1 MNVKASEQ
9 RPLRKG
15 HQTELAKNVVSPVDA
30 REKGLCPL
38 AVHPFR
44 YRAIGSI
51 AEPVLPLN
59 RVLLRSRLGKVQ
71 TSLTLLSLFTQ
82 FRFRVGVVL

>member
-1 MNVKASEQ
+1 MTVGSGNGTAGQMNVKASGQ
-9 RPLRKG
+9 RPFRKG
-15 HQTELAKNVVSPVDA
+15 HQTELAKNVVSPVDS

-51 AEPVLPLN
+51 AEPALP
-59 RVLLRSRLGKVQ
+59 
-71 TSLTLLSLFTQ
+71 
-82 FRFRVGVVL
+82 FRFWVGVVLRYLESRSEE

>member
-1 MNVKASEQ
+1 MTVGSGNGTAAKMNKKASEQ
-9 RPLRKG
+9 RPFRKG

-38 AVHPFR
+38 AVHPFC

-51 AEPVLPLN
+51 AEPALP
-59 RVLLRSRLGKVQ
+59 
-71 TSLTLLSLFTQ
+71 
-82 FRFRVGVVL
+82 FRFRVGVVLRYPESRSEE

>member
-1 MNVKASEQ
+1 MTVGKRQRYGCQMNVKASEQ

-15 HQTELAKNVVSPVDA
+15 HQTELAKNVVSPVDV

-51 AEPVLPLN
+51 AEPALP
-59 RVLLRSRLGKVQ
+59 
-71 TSLTLLSLFTQ
+71 
-82 FRFRVGVVL
+82 FRFWVGVVLRYPESRSEE

>member
-1 MNVKASEQ
+1 
-9 RPLRKG
+9 
-15 HQTELAKNVVSPVDA
+15 VDA

-51 AEPVLPLN
+51 AESALP
-59 RVLLRSRLGKVQ
+59 
-71 TSLTLLSLFTQ
+71 
-82 FRFRVGVVL
+82 FRFWVGVVLSSPDSISEE

>member
-9 RPLRKG
+9 RPFRKG
-15 HQTELAKNVVSPVDA
+15 HQTELAKNVVSHVDA

-51 AEPVLPLN
+51 AEPVLP
-59 RVLLRSRLGKVQ
+59 
-71 TSLTLLSLFTQ
+71 
-82 FRFRVGVVL
+82 FRFRVGVSSLIP